1 MKIES
6 AHRLFLSILLVLA
19 ASSASASVPY
29 QRYETDHFIIRYA
42 DADGKLSRY
51 VAEESEKLRTKIVSD
66 VGDYLTG
73 KTTIILAPSIEEFQR
88 TQPGREK
95 MPLWAA
101 AVAYPERNLVIIRSP
116 GAVRGGRFDYRKIF
130 IHEFT
135 HIVLGKALQHRD
147 VPTFLAEGIAMYES
161 SEWEFS
167 RTAALTRAVLTG
179 RLIPLRELWDR
190 FPADQADAELAY
202 AESFMFVSFLINR
215 YGSAAFQQFIKSYA
229 ESGNLGYSV
238 QQMTGKHLVT
248 LEGEWVDDL
257 KVRVPWVPIVTS
269 ATTFWFILTA
279 IFIYSYF
286 RKRRSAGEI
295 LMRWEEEEENEPESP
310 DDGKGQREILK

>member
-1 MKIES
+1 MKVES
-6 AHRLFLSILLVLA
+6 AYGLFFFVLLILS

-29 QRYETDHFIIRYA
+29 QRQETDHFIIRHS
-42 DADGKLSRY
+42 DADGKLSRH

-88 TQPGREK
+88 MQPGREK

-101 AVAYPERNLVIIRSP
+101 AVAYPERNLMIVRSP
-116 GAVRGGRFDYRKIF
+116 KAVRGGRLDYRKIF

-135 HIVLGKALQHRD
+135 HIVLGMALQYRD

-190 FPADQADAELAY
+190 FPEDRADAELAY

-229 ESGNLGYSV
+229 ESGNLGHSI

-248 LEGEWVDDL
+248 LEGEWIDDL
-257 KVRVPWVPIVTS
+257 KVRVSWVPIVTS

-279 IFIYSYF
+279 IFIYSYI
-286 RKRRSAGEI
+286 RKRRSAGAI
-295 LMRWEEEEENEPESP
+295 LTRWEEEEENERNSGTNP
-310 DDGKGQREILK
+310 